1 MTSQFDLNPFYD
13 VIIRNSV
20 FQLGFLTRE
29 FHIPKNVTIS
39 VFEVFNESI
48 NFSTVSAKNDNLWL
62 AIPLYNLFSW
72 K

>member
-29 FHIPKNVTIS
+29 FQIPKNVTIS